1 MVSKFIFAIAIAA
14 AAAVAPLH
22 AQDDAAARSN
32 PYKLCIAEIQ
42 NAPLE
47 AYRPCKQY
55 LEQAS
60 PDDTKHRER
69 VSAWIVRYEKVLPYV
84 QFLQGLTA
92 DANAR
97 WFVNGP
103 DMEIQLPETAQ
114 TDGPYKIQIS
124 RSFSD
129 SKEEG
134 MLRKAEAVYSS
145 PTDMIADVFRYLDYW
160 VTTFRTTGRRFGGWE
175 AMTVFSLPTW

>member
-103 DMEIQLPETAQ
+103 DMEIQIGSVV
-114 TDGPYKIQIS
+114 DGVLKTIHVKP
-124 RSFSD
+124 
-129 SKEEG
+129 G
-134 MLRKAEAVYSS
+134 EAV
-145 PTDMIADVFRYLDYW
+145 
-160 VTTFRTTGRRFGGWE
+160 TTGQLLFE
-175 AMTVFSLPTW
+175 LT